1 MSDLLLDAALGAD
14 ESDSMSDS
22 EAANGDSK
30 DEKPL
35 HEAMSHTTTEGMH
48 VETRRLH
55 WSRHYPKTGGHRKS
69 LDLKTGGHRKSLD
82 PK

>member
-1 MSDLLLDAALGAD
+1 MSDLLLLAALGAD

-22 EAANGDSK
+22 EAATGDSK

-48 VETRRLH
+48 VASDEAI
-55 WSRHYPKTGGHRKS
+55 SHR
-69 LDLKTGGHRKSLD
+69 TCRD
-82 PK
+82 PKKGGKEKKAVRRC